1 MEKNEETRQFEKI
14 YEEVNDSII
23 QEKKKLKKEREE
35 IKKDEYFVL

>member
-14 YEEVNDSII
+14 YEEANDSII

>member
-14 YEEVNDSII
+14 HEEANDPII